1 MESEIYD
8 GAPSHNLPPLTLR
21 NMPEAVPLRK
31 MVGPSIIIVGAALG
45 TGEYVV
51 WPYVTSQVGFSLLWL
66 AFLGITVQFFMNME
80 IERYT
85 LATGETAIVGFSRFW
100 KPWGMIFVVL
110 ALLQNMWPAWA
121 TSGATA
127 LTFLIGGGNVTLISI
142 IILVTC
148 GLALSLSPII
158 YKTVEKA
165 QFVKV
170 GLVLTFLV
178 IAIISAISATSWL
191 DLPGEAIG
199 SVGRLPGSDILSPSL
214 LIGAIAAA
222 GAGGVINLVQSNW
235 IRDKG
240 YGIGAYIPR
249 LPSPITGED
258 EAKPATG
265 FMMRQDAK
273 NLARWKKWWKN
284 ANIEQFI
291 SFWMIALFTIVV
303 FSLLAYSTVYDQ
315 NVVTKANFDFIK
327 YEGEVLQEVVGT
339 WFGNL
344 FWLMGVVTM
353 FFVSLAVIDLTSRIG
368 ADVLKTVFLTND
380 TRFTEGRIYLAFVWG
395 IIVMGSIILL
405 LGFNQPLL
413 LVFVNTS
420 INGIA
425 TLIASVLLIQLN
437 RKALPKAIRVNGF
450 RFGMM
455 IFTVLFFS
463 VFAFLLVFDQARTLF
478 GG

>member
-1 MESEIYD
+1 MEVDIFT
-8 GAPSHNLPPLTLR
+8 GAPSHNLPALKFR
-21 NMPEAVPLRK
+21 DMPEAVPIKK
-31 MVGPSIIIVGAALG
+31 MIGPSIIIVGAALG

-100 KPWGMIFVVL
+100 KPWGMIFIIL

-127 LTFLIGGGNVTLISI
+127 LTFLLGGGNVTWISI
-142 IILVTC
+142 GILVIC
-148 GLALSLSPII
+148 GLALSLSPVI

-170 GLVLTFLV
+170 GLVLTFLL
-178 IAIISAISATSWL
+178 IAIIAAISTTAWI
-191 DLPGEAIG
+191 DLPGEAVG
-199 SVGRLPGSDILSPSL
+199 NFGRLPGSDLLSPSL

-265 FMMRQDAK
+265 FMMRQDK
-273 NLARWKKWWKN
+273 ENLVRWKAWWKN
-284 ANIEQFI
+284 ANIEQFV
-291 SFWMIALFTIVV
+291 SFWVIALITIVI
-303 FSLLAYSTVYDQ
+303 FSLIAYSTVYNQD
-315 NVVTKANFDFIK
+315 VITKANLDFIK
-327 YEGEVLQEVVGT
+327 YEGEVLKDVVGN

-368 ADVLKTVFLTND
+368 ADVLKTMYLTNNS
-380 TRFTEGRIYLAFVWG
+380 RFTEGRIYIGFVWG
-395 IIVMGSIILL
+395 IIAIGASILL

-413 LVFVNTS
+413 LVFINTS
-420 INGIA
+420 INGVA

-437 RKALPKAIRVNGF
+437 RKALPKAIRVEGF

-455 IFTVLFFS
+455 LFTVLFFS